1 MRHVVSLRLFPEGLW
16 SFPVR
21 MTSFYIQLLI
31 NGLIAGSVYAMI
43 AVGLTMV
50 YGVCR
55 FINFAHGELVAWAA
69 YLCWMLTSPRIGMP
83 FPAAV
88 PLALAMTALIGLAQ
102 NNVMFQPLRNKGAV
116 SLLIASIGMSYF
128 LRSAIQFFWG
138 SDIVAFNLP
147 VSRGLMLMGLTITR
161 TQLLMVAAAAASF
174 AILWF
179 LLNRTLL
186 GKSLRAV
193 SDHQELAGIMA
204 IDLKKAF
211 RTVWALA
218 ALFAGT
224 GGILLAVDTSLE
236 PAMGLAN
243 LVKAFAAVLLGGA
256 GNVWGALAGGIM
268 IGVAENLSVAVVPT
282 DYKDFIAFAAIFLLL
297 LVKPR
302 GIFSVA
308 TGVR

>member
-1 MRHVVSLRLFPEGLW
+1 
-16 SFPVR
+16 
-21 MTSFYIQLLI
+21 MTSFYIQLLV

-69 YLCWMLTSPRIGMP
+69 YLCWMFTSPRIGMP

-88 PLALAMTALIGLAQ
+88 LLALAMTALIGLIQ

-138 SDIVAFNLP
+138 SDIVTFNLP
-147 VSRGLMLMGLTITR
+147 VSRGLTLMGLTITR
-161 TQLLMVAAAAASF
+161 TQLLMAVAAVASF

-204 IDLKKAF
+204 IDLKKTF
-211 RTVWALA
+211 RTVWVLA
-218 ALFAGT
+218 ALFAGS

-236 PAMGLAN
+236 PTMGLAN

-256 GNVWGALAGGIM
+256 GTVWGALAGGIM

-282 DYKDFIAFAAIFLLL
+282 DYKDFIAFASIFLLL